1 MHQSWCINGCIR
13 FLLVDTERIQIRN
26 INERGRILKY
36 IFYSCS
42 NKGDLVLGIE
52 RSLNIF

>member
-36 IFYSCS
+36 IF
-42 NKGDLVLGIE
+42 
-52 RSLNIF
+52 